1 VKEAL
6 ARLQAAWKN
15 LPQSTK
21 LLLAGLLLVGAV
33 TLWYGGLY
41 LPARTPLEAQPP
53 APAVQETPKALEAP
67 PIPPLAEPAPAEAP
81 KAPEKAEAAQTT
93 PRATNLPMPKAKPE
107 APPPN
112 PFVPLIVAKE
122 APPPAPVPTPPAPA
136 PAVRPTP
143 VPTGTPVRVSG
154 GTPLLTPS
162 VQGAPRPLPGTAGA
176 LPAPQV
182 LRPTPKVEVPQARLE
197 PPVEVAAPGGLVE
210 TPLPQE
216 EPPKE
221 AQAPAPP
228 APKSPL
234 AALVAEK
241 GLRLSG
247 TLMGPISVA
256 ILESKEGYLVLP
268 AGSPIPGSEAVVK
281 RIEGD
286 RIVLAL
292 KDETLEI
299 PLEQAGGER

>member
-1 VKEAL
+1 
-6 ARLQAAWKN
+6 
-15 LPQSTK
+15 
-21 LLLAGLLLVGAV
+21 
-33 TLWYGGLY
+33 
-41 LPARTPLEAQPP
+41 
-53 APAVQETPKALEAP
+53 
-67 PIPPLAEPAPAEAP
+67 
-81 KAPEKAEAAQTT
+81 
-93 PRATNLPMPKAKPE
+93 
-107 APPPN
+107 
-112 PFVPLIVAKE
+112 
-122 APPPAPVPTPPAPA
+122 
-136 PAVRPTP
+136 
-143 VPTGTPVRVSG
+143 
-154 GTPLLTPS
+154 
-162 VQGAPRPLPGTAGA
+162 
-176 LPAPQV
+176 
-182 LRPTPKVEVPQARLE
+182 VEVPQARLE
-197 PPVEVAAPGGLVE
+197 PPVEVAAPQGLVE

-228 APKSPL
+228 VPKSPL

-299 PLEQAGGER
+299 PLEAGGER

>member
-1 VKEAL
+1 
-6 ARLQAAWKN
+6 
-15 LPQSTK
+15 
-21 LLLAGLLLVGAV
+21 
-33 TLWYGGLY
+33 
-41 LPARTPLEAQPP
+41 
-53 APAVQETPKALEAP
+53 
-67 PIPPLAEPAPAEAP
+67 
-81 KAPEKAEAAQTT
+81 
-93 PRATNLPMPKAKPE
+93 MPKAKPE

-112 PFVPLIVAKE
+112 PFVPLIVAAE
-122 APPPAPVPTPPAPA
+122 AAPPAPVPTPPAPT
-136 PAVRPTP
+136 VRPTP

-154 GTPLLTPS
+154 GTPLPTPS

-268 AGSPIPGSEAVVK
+268 AGSSVPGSEAVVK

-292 KDETLEI
+292 KEETLEI